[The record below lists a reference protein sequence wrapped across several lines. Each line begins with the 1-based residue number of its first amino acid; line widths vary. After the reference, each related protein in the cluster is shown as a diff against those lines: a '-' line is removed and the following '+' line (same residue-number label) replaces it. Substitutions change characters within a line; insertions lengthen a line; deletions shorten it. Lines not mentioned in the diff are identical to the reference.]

1 MEPESNRSEQQ
12 RRPAAAAAFELA
24 VKRFTEPGDGSAH
37 LEEILA
43 QLRAAWDPED
53 MEDHRRKER
62 VRLRRILDH
71 APIGVWHIGATGR
84 LEFVNRTFCD
94 LVGIPEERFLEVTHY
109 GELYDEATAQRCMD
123 SDAKALANP
132 GIHISHE
139 RVRGQDGT
147 FHDLEITK
155 ERLEDESG
163 RVVGLIGLSLDI
175 TERMEAEAREEA
187 LAQMGLQLTTSTTE
201 EGTAAIATNTAY
213 AIWGW
218 DACFLMRYDRAS
230 DTVTSLIDVD
240 TVNGEQVTV
249 HDPSVTKTPTPL
261 LRRMFSEGAQLVLRQ
276 DPQDPTPTTTRFGDT
291 SHPSLSMMYVPIRHE
306 GRPIGCISV
315 QSYEKNRYT
324 KADLA
329 TLQSLADHC
338 GGALVR
344 VRAEA
349 QLERERVRFR
359 HLFENSPIAT
369 WFEDFTRVELWMNS
383 LRAQG
388 VTDLQ
393 AFLKAHPGEVA
404 RALGLIRILDVNQAR
419 FQ

>member
-1 MEPESNRSEQQ
+1 
-12 RRPAAAAAFELA
+12 
-24 VKRFTEPGDGSAH
+24 
-37 LEEILA
+37 
-43 QLRAAWDPED
+43 
-53 MEDHRRKER
+53 
-62 VRLRRILDH
+62 
-71 APIGVWHIGATGR
+71 
-84 LEFVNRTFCD
+84 
-94 LVGIPEERFLEVTHY
+94 
-109 GELYDEATAQRCMD
+109 
-123 SDAKALANP
+123 
-132 GIHISHE
+132 
-139 RVRGQDGT
+139 
-147 FHDLEITK
+147 
-155 ERLEDESG
+155 
-163 RVVGLIGLSLDI
+163 
-175 TERMEAEAREEA
+175 
-187 LAQMGLQLTTSTTE
+187 
-201 EGTAAIATNTAY
+201 
-213 AIWGW
+213 
-218 DACFLMRYDRAS
+218 
-230 DTVTSLIDVD
+230 
-240 TVNGEQVTV
+240 
-249 HDPSVTKTPTPL
+249 
-261 LRRMFSEGAQLVLRQ
+261 
-276 DPQDPTPTTTRFGDT
+276 
-291 SHPSLSMMYVPIRHE
+291 MMYVPIRHE

-324 KADLA
+324 KADLS